1 MAKLGNAA
9 TAIKP
14 KGGGSGKV
22 KVIGFLILAVIVV
35 IVLFNIFNFANT
47 DANRIGLHYGGGVI
61 EDKKFKSVVPPGS
74 TNKMIGPGD
83 TLYTYPIDQRSYIIG
98 GDGADTDAAD
108 EVTVVSKDNVRL
120 GVRVQVY
127 FTLNRDKDVLK
138 SFHER
143 IGLKTEAYEE
153 QGWNDMLQSYFRPQI
168 DRALSAVAT
177 NYGWAELY
185 NNEKMKSQFQS
196 AAAKEFTR
204 LLPAAVGGDYFC
216 GPGYNGNNDCG
227 ELSFTVQKPMP
238 LDKGIIDG
246 LEAKQRAELARA
258 TQEQKNQ
265 QVQVELQSVQQ
276 QVKLLGANGYLLK
289 SAIESGSVQFMV
301 IPQNGNISIPVPTT
315 TSQQP
320 TTQPSQPTTQPSQPA
335 R

>member
-1 MAKLGNAA
+1 MVKLGNAA
-9 TAIKP
+9 SAIKP
-14 KGGGSGKV
+14 NGGGGKA
-22 KVIGFLILAVIVV
+22 KVIGVLVLIVLVI
-35 IVLFNIFNFANT
+35 IILFNIFNFANT

-74 TNKMIGPGD
+74 TNKLIGPGD

-127 FTLNRDKDVLK
+127 FTLNRNKDVLK

-153 QGWNDMLQSYFRPQI
+153 SGWNDMLQSYFRPQI

-185 NNEKMKSQFQS
+185 NNEKMKSAFQS

-216 GPGYNGNNDCG
+216 GPGYNGSNDCG

-246 LEAKQRAELARA
+246 LEAKQRAELAKA

-265 QVQVELQSVQQ
+265 QVNVELQSVKQ
-276 QVKLLGANGYLLK
+276 QVAMLGAQGYLLK
-289 SAIESGSVQFMV
+289 TAIESGKIQFMV
-301 IPQNGNISIPVPTT
+301 IPQNGNVSIPVPSTT
-315 TSQQP
+315 NQQP
-320 TTQPSQPTTQPSQPA
+320 TTQPTQPA

>member
-9 TAIKP
+9 AAIKP

-35 IVLFNIFNFANT
+35 IVLFNIFNFAST
-47 DANRIGLHYGGGVI
+47 DTNRIGLHYGGGVV
-61 EDKKFKSVVPPGS
+61 EAKKFKSIIPPGS
-74 TNKMIGPGD
+74 TNKLIGPGD

-98 GDGADTDAAD
+98 GDAADTDAAD

-127 FTLNRDKDVLK
+127 FTLNRDKDVIK

-153 QGWNDMLQSYFRPQI
+153 EGWNDMLQSYFRPQI

-177 NYGWAELY
+177 NYNWAELY
-185 NNEKMKSQFQS
+185 NNEAKKSAFQS

-216 GPGYNGNNDCG
+216 GPGYNGSNDCG
-227 ELSFTVQKPMP
+227 ELSFTIQKPMP

-246 LEAKQRAELARA
+246 LEAKQRAELAKA

-265 QVQVELQSVQQ
+265 QVNVELQSVKQ
-276 QVKLLGANGYLLK
+276 QVAMLGANGYLLK
-289 SAIESGSVQFMV
+289 TAIESGKIQFMV
-301 IPQNGNISIPVPTT
+301 IPQNGNVSIPVPTT
-315 TSQQP
+315 TPSTPNDQP
-320 TTQPSQPTTQPSQPA
+320 TQPAQPA

>member
-9 TAIKP
+9 AAIKP

-35 IVLFNIFNFANT
+35 IVLFNIFNFAST
-47 DANRIGLHYGGGVI
+47 DTNRIGLHYGGGVV
-61 EDKKFKSVVPPGS
+61 EAKKFKSIIPPGS
-74 TNKMIGPGD
+74 TNKLIGPGD

-98 GDGADTDAAD
+98 GDAADTDAAD

>member
-1 MAKLGNAA
+1 MVKLGNATA
-9 TAIKP
+9 AIKP
-14 KGGGSGKV
+14 RGGTKAKV
-22 KVIGFLILAVIVV
+22 VGGLIAAVIV
-35 IVLFNIFNFANT
+35 IIILFNIFNFAST
-47 DANRIGLHYGGGVI
+47 DTNRIGLHYGGGIV
-61 EDKKFKSVVPPGS
+61 EAKKFKSIIPPGS

-143 IGLKTEAYEE
+143 IGLKTEAYTDS
-153 QGWNDMLQSYFRPQI
+153 GWDEMLKSYFRPQI

-177 NYGWAELY
+177 DYNWAELY
-185 NNEKMKSQFQS
+185 NNESKKSAFQT

-227 ELSFTVQKPMP
+227 ELSFTIQKPMP

-246 LEAKQRAELARA
+246 LEAKQRAELAKA

-265 QVQVELQSVQQ
+265 QVNVELQSVQQ
-276 QVKLLGANGYLLK
+276 QVKLLGAQGYLLK
-289 SAIESGSVQFMV
+289 SAIESGKIQFMV
-301 IPQNGNISIPVPTT
+301 IPQNGNVSIPVPTT
-315 TSQQP
+315 TQQTPAQQP
-320 TTQPSQPTTQPSQPA
+320 S

>member
-1 MAKLGNAA
+1 MAKLGNATGA
-9 TAIKP
+9 VKAN
-14 KGGGSGKV
+14 GSAKV
-22 KVIGFLILAVIVV
+22 KVIGGLIAAVVVV
-35 IVLFNIFNFANT
+35 IIGFNIFNFAST
-47 DANRIGLHYGGGVI
+47 DTNRIGLHYGGGVV
-61 EDKKFKSVVPPGS
+61 EAKKFKSIIPPGS

-83 TLYTYPIDQRSYIIG
+83 TLFTYPIDQRSYIIG

-127 FTLNRDKDVLK
+127 FTLNRTQDVLK

-143 IGLKTEAYEE
+143 IGLKTEAYTDS
-153 QGWNDMLQSYFRPQI
+153 GWDDMLKSYFRPQI

-177 NYGWAELY
+177 DYNWAELY
-185 NNEKMKSQFQS
+185 NNEAKKSAFQT

-216 GPGYNGNNDCG
+216 GPGYNGSNDCG
-227 ELSFTVQKPMP
+227 ELSFTIQKPMP

-246 LEAKQRAELARA
+246 LEAKQRAELAKA

-265 QVQVELQSVQQ
+265 QVNVELQSVQQ
-276 QVKLLGANGYLLK
+276 QVKLLGAQGYLLK
-289 SAIESGSVQFMV
+289 SAIESGKIQFMV
-301 IPQNGNISIPVPTT
+301 IPQGSNVSIPVPAQVPQTPA
-315 TSQQP
+315 Q
-320 TTQPSQPTTQPSQPA
+320 QPA